1 MIQSYV
7 VFGAYGGIGSALC
20 RRLAKKGARL
30 LLAGRDE
37 ESMAALASEF
47 GAETFCLDASNLRQV
62 ESCMKRAVEL
72 HGHVNG
78 VANCVGSLLLKP
90 AHLLSEEEWDAT
102 VATNLKSA
110 FAVVRAAA
118 ITMAQKGGSVVL
130 LSTAAAR
137 IGLANHEAISAAKA
151 GIEGLALAASA
162 SYASK
167 GIRVNCV
174 APGMTRTPLTA
185 KLLQNEMMAKASAGM
200 HALGR
205 IGEPNDVAS
214 AIEWLLD
221 SEQSWV
227 TGQVIG
233 VDGGL
238 SRIRSRSRCVSRRR
252 VHRQTDDRTQ
262 PRRLCNSERRY
273 RGPGSRP

>member
-1 MIQSYV
+1 MKYTYV
-7 VFGAYGGIGSALC
+7 VFGAYGGVGSALS
-20 RRLAKKGARL
+20 RRLAKKGANL

-37 ESMAALASEF
+37 ARLANLAAEL
-47 GAETFCLDASNLRQV
+47 GAQTFALDATNLRMV
-62 ESCMKRAVEL
+62 ESCMNQASEL
-72 HGHVNG
+72 FGQVTG
-78 VANCVGSLLLKP
+78 AANCVGSLLLKP
-90 AHLLSEEEWDAT
+90 AHLLSEEEWDTT
-102 VATNLKSA
+102 VTTNLKSA
-110 FAVVRAAA
+110 FAVVRAASA
-118 ITMAQKGGSVVL
+118 AMAQHGGSIVL

-151 GIEGLALAASA
+151 GIEGLALATAA

-174 APGMTRTPLTA
+174 APGMIRTALTA
-185 KLLQNEMMAKASAGM
+185 KLLQNEMMAKTSAGM

-205 IGEPNDVAS
+205 IGEPNEIAS

-221 SEQSWV
+221 PAQSWV

-238 SRIRSRSRCVSRRR
+238 SRIRSRS
-252 VHRQTDDRTQ
+252 
-262 PRRLCNSERRY
+262 
-273 RGPGSRP
+273 

>member
-1 MIQSYV
+1 MSESYIV
-7 VFGAYGGIGSALC
+7 LGAYGGVGSALC
-20 RRLAKKGARL
+20 HRLAKKGACL

-37 ESMAALASEF
+37 VRLAGLAAEI
-47 GAETFCLDASNLRQV
+47 GAQTFALDATNLRQV
-62 ESCMKRAVEL
+62 EACMKQAVEL
-72 HGHVNG
+72 FGQVDG

-90 AHLLSEEEWDAT
+90 AHLISEEEWDT
-102 VATNLKSA
+102 TLATNLKSA

-118 ITMAQKGGSVVL
+118 ITMAPRGGSIVL
-130 LSTAAAR
+130 VSTAAAR
-137 IGLANHEAISAAKA
+137 IGLPNHEAISAAKA

-205 IGEPNDVAS
+205 VGEPNDVAS

-221 SEQSWV
+221 PEQSWV

-238 SRIRSRSRCVSRRR
+238 SRIRSRS
-252 VHRQTDDRTQ
+252 
-262 PRRLCNSERRY
+262 
-273 RGPGSRP
+273 

>member
-1 MIQSYV
+1 MKSDMNASYV

-20 RRLAKKGARL
+20 RRLARKGAKL
-30 LLAGRDE
+30 VLAGRDE
-37 ESMAALASEF
+37 ARLPALAAEL
-47 GAETFCLDASNLRQV
+47 GAEAFCLDACNLQQV
-62 ESCMKRAVEL
+62 ESCMKRATEL
-72 HGHVNG
+72 HGPTTG

-90 AHLLSEEEWDAT
+90 AHLLSEEEWDAMI
-102 VATNLKSA
+102 ATNLKSA
-110 FAVVRAAA
+110 FAVVRGAA
-118 ITMAQKGGSVVL
+118 ITMAQQGGAVVL

-162 SYASK
+162 TYASK

-185 KLLQNEMMAKASAGM
+185 KLLQNDLMAKASAGM

-205 IGEPNDVAS
+205 IGEPAEIAS

-221 SEQSWV
+221 PEQSWI

-238 SRIRSRSRCVSRRR
+238 SRIRSRS
-252 VHRQTDDRTQ
+252 
-262 PRRLCNSERRY
+262 
-273 RGPGSRP
+273 

>member
-1 MIQSYV
+1 MTIAYV
-7 VFGAYGGIGSALC
+7 VFGAYGGVGSALC
-20 RRLAKKGARL
+20 RRLAKKGAKL
-30 LLAGRDE
+30 LLSGRDE
-37 ESMAALASEF
+37 ARLASLAAEL
-47 GAETFCLDASNLRQV
+47 GAQTFPADATNLRQV
-62 ESCMKRAVEL
+62 ESCMKQAAGL
-72 HGHVNG
+72 YGQVNG

-90 AHLLSEEEWDAT
+90 AHLLTEEEWDAT
-102 VATNLKSA
+102 ITTNLKSA
-110 FAVVRAAA
+110 FAVVRAATTA
-118 ITMAQKGGSVVL
+118 MAQQGGSIVL

-151 GIEGLALAASA
+151 GIEGLALAAAA

-174 APGMTRTPLTA
+174 APGMTRTALTA

-205 IGEPNDVAS
+205 IGEPDEIAS

-221 SEQSWV
+221 PEQSWV

-238 SRIRSRSRCVSRRR
+238 SRIRSRS
-252 VHRQTDDRTQ
+252 
-262 PRRLCNSERRY
+262 
-273 RGPGSRP
+273 

>member
-1 MIQSYV
+1 MSVSYV
-7 VFGAYGGIGSALC
+7 VLGAYGGVGSALC
-20 RRLAKKGARL
+20 RRLAKKGAHL

-37 ESMAALASEF
+37 ARLASLAAEL
-47 GAETFCLDASNLRQV
+47 GAQTFPLDATNLRQV
-62 ESCMKRAVEL
+62 EACIKQASGLYGQVS
-72 HGHVNG
+72 G

-90 AHLLSEEEWDAT
+90 AHLLTEEEWDAT
-102 VATNLKSA
+102 IATNLKSA
-110 FAVVRAAA
+110 FAAVRAATA
-118 ITMAQKGGSVVL
+118 AMAQQGGSIVL
-130 LSTAAAR
+130 LSSAAAR

-151 GIEGLALAASA
+151 GIEGLALAAAA

-205 IGEPNDVAS
+205 IGEPDDIAS

-221 SEQSWV
+221 PEQSWI

-238 SRIRSRSRCVSRRR
+238 SRIRSRS
-252 VHRQTDDRTQ
+252 
-262 PRRLCNSERRY
+262 
-273 RGPGSRP
+273 

>member
-1 MIQSYV
+1 MSESYV
-7 VFGAYGGIGSALC
+7 IFGAYGGIGSALC
-20 RRLAKKGARL
+20 RRLAKRGAHL
-30 LLAGRDE
+30 LLAGRNEQHLADLATE
-37 ESMAALASEF
+37 LRAESFS
-47 GAETFCLDASNLRQV
+47 LDASNLPQV
-62 ESCMKRAVEL
+62 ESCMRRAADLYGE
-72 HGHVNG
+72 VNG

-90 AHLLSEEEWDAT
+90 AHLISEEEWDAT

-110 FAVVRAAA
+110 FVVVRAAA
-118 ITMAQKGGSVVL
+118 ITMTQKGGSVVL

-137 IGLANHEAISAAKA
+137 IGLPNHEVISAAKA
-151 GIEGLALAASA
+151 GVEGLALAASA

-185 KLLQNEMMAKASAGM
+185 KLLKNEMMAKASAGM

-205 IGEPNDVAS
+205 IGEPNEVAS

-221 SEQSWV
+221 PEQSWV

-238 SRIRSRSRCVSRRR
+238 SRIRSRS
-252 VHRQTDDRTQ
+252 
-262 PRRLCNSERRY
+262 
-273 RGPGSRP
+273 

>member
-1 MIQSYV
+1 MSQSYV
-7 VFGAYGGIGSALC
+7 VFGPYGGIGSALC
-20 RRLAKKGARL
+20 RRLANKGAKL

-37 ESMAALASEF
+37 VRLSKLAAELR
-47 GAETFCLDASNLRQV
+47 AETFCLDACNLQQV
-62 ESCMKRAVEL
+62 ETCMKRAEEF
-72 HGHVNG
+72 HGPTTG
-78 VANCVGSLLLKP
+78 VANCVGSLVLKP
-90 AHLLSEEEWDAT
+90 AHLLSQVEWDSAI
-102 VATNLKSA
+102 ATNLKSA
-110 FAVVRAAA
+110 FAVVRGAAL
-118 ITMAQKGGSVVL
+118 TMAQQGGSVVL
-130 LSTAAAR
+130 LSSAAAR

-185 KLLQNEMMAKASAGM
+185 KLLQSEMMAKASAGM

-205 IGEPNDVAS
+205 IGEPEEIAS

-221 SEQSWV
+221 PEQSWI

-238 SRIRSRSRCVSRRR
+238 SRIRSRS
-252 VHRQTDDRTQ
+252 
-262 PRRLCNSERRY
+262 
-273 RGPGSRP
+273 

>member
-1 MIQSYV
+1 
-7 VFGAYGGIGSALC
+7 
-20 RRLAKKGARL
+20 
-30 LLAGRDE
+30 
-37 ESMAALASEF
+37 
-47 GAETFCLDASNLRQV
+47 
-62 ESCMKRAVEL
+62 MKQTVEL
-72 HGHVNG
+72 FGPVSG
-78 VANCVGSLLLKP
+78 VANCVGSLQLKP
-90 AHLLSEEEWDAT
+90 AHLLTEEEWDAT
-102 VATNLKSA
+102 IATNLKSA
-110 FAVVRAAA
+110 FAVVRGAAR
-118 ITMAQKGGSVVL
+118 TMSQQGVSVVL
-130 LSTAAAR
+130 VSTAAAR

-185 KLLQNEMMAKASAGM
+185 KLLQNETMAKASAGM

-205 IGEPNDVAS
+205 IGEPDEVAS

-221 SEQSWV
+221 PEQSWV

-238 SRIRSRSRCVSRRR
+238 SRIRSRS
-252 VHRQTDDRTQ
+252 
-262 PRRLCNSERRY
+262 
-273 RGPGSRP
+273 

>member
-1 MIQSYV
+1 M
-7 VFGAYGGIGSALC
+7 
-20 RRLAKKGARL
+20 RLAS
-30 LLAGRDE
+30 LAAELD
-37 ESMAALASEF
+37 
-47 GAETFCLDASNLRQV
+47 AETFCLDATNLRQV
-62 ESCMKRAVEL
+62 ESCMTRAAEL
-72 HGHVNG
+72 HGPING

-102 VATNLKSA
+102 ITTNLKSA
-110 FAVVRAAA
+110 FAVVRSAA
-118 ITMAQKGGSVVL
+118 ITMAQLGGSIVL
-130 LSTAAAR
+130 ISSAAAR

-185 KLLQNEMMAKASAGM
+185 KLLQHEMMAKASAGM

-205 IGEPNDVAS
+205 IGEPHDVAS

-221 SEQSWV
+221 PEQSWI

-238 SRIRSRSRCVSRRR
+238 SRIRSRS
-252 VHRQTDDRTQ
+252 
-262 PRRLCNSERRY
+262 
-273 RGPGSRP
+273 

>member
-1 MIQSYV
+1 MNPSYV
-7 VFGAYGGIGSALC
+7 VFGAYGGVGSALC
-20 RRLAKKGARL
+20 RRVAQKGARL

-37 ESMAALASEF
+37 VRLASLADEL

-62 ESCMKRAVEL
+62 ESCMKHASEL
-72 HGHVNG
+72 YGPITG
-78 VANCVGSLLLKP
+78 VACCVGSLLLKP

-102 VATNLKSA
+102 ISTNLKSA
-110 FAVVRAAA
+110 FGVVRAAA
-118 ITMAQKGGSVVL
+118 ITMAQSGGSIVL

-151 GIEGLALAASA
+151 GIEGLALAAAA

-185 KLLQNEMMAKASAGM
+185 KLLQNEMMAKASASM

-221 SEQSWV
+221 PEQSWI

-238 SRIRSRSRCVSRRR
+238 SRIRSR
-252 VHRQTDDRTQ
+252 
-262 PRRLCNSERRY
+262 
-273 RGPGSRP
+273 

>member
-1 MIQSYV
+1 MTVSYV
-7 VFGAYGGIGSALC
+7 VFGAYGGVGSALC
-20 RRLAKKGARL
+20 RRLAKKVAKL
-30 LLAGRDE
+30 MLSGRDE
-37 ESMAALASEF
+37 ARLATLAAEL
-47 GAETFCLDASNLRQV
+47 GAQTFPVDATNLRQV
-62 ESCMKRAVEL
+62 ESCMKQAAEL
-72 HGHVNG
+72 YGQVSG

-102 VATNLKSA
+102 ITTNLKSA
-110 FAVVRAAA
+110 FAVVRAATA
-118 ITMAQKGGSVVL
+118 AMAQQGGSIVL

-151 GIEGLALAASA
+151 GIEGLALAAA
-162 SYASK
+162 ATYASK

-205 IGEPNDVAS
+205 IGEASDIAS

-221 SEQSWV
+221 PEQSWV

-238 SRIRSRSRCVSRRR
+238 SRIRSRS
-252 VHRQTDDRTQ
+252 
-262 PRRLCNSERRY
+262 
-273 RGPGSRP
+273 

>member
-1 MIQSYV
+1 MAQAYV
-7 VFGAYGGIGSALC
+7 VIGAYGGVGSALS
-20 RRLAKKGARL
+20 RRLARKEANL

-37 ESMAALASEF
+37 VRLAGLAAEL
-47 GAETFCLDASNLRQV
+47 GAQTFVLEATNVLQV
-62 ESCMKRAVEL
+62 ELCMKHAVERF
-72 HGHVNG
+72 GPVSG

-90 AHLLSEEEWDAT
+90 AHRLTEEEWDAT
-102 VATNLKSA
+102 IATNLKSA
-110 FAVVRAAA
+110 FAVVRGAA
-118 ITMAQKGGSVVL
+118 IAMSQQGGSVVL

-185 KLLQNEMMAKASAGM
+185 KLLQNETMAKASADM

-205 IGEPNDVAS
+205 IGEPDEVAS

-221 SEQSWV
+221 PEQGWV

-238 SRIRSRSRCVSRRR
+238 SRIRSRS
-252 VHRQTDDRTQ
+252 
-262 PRRLCNSERRY
+262 
-273 RGPGSRP
+273 

>member
-1 MIQSYV
+1 MTVSYV
-7 VFGAYGGIGSALC
+7 VFGAYGGVGCALC
-20 RRLAKKGARL
+20 RRLAKKGAKM

-37 ESMAALASEF
+37 ARLALLAAEL
-47 GAETFCLDASNLRQV
+47 GGQTFPVDATNLRQV
-62 ESCMKRAVEL
+62 ESCMKQAAEL
-72 HGHVNG
+72 YGQVNG

-102 VATNLKSA
+102 ITTNLKSA
-110 FAVVRAAA
+110 FAVVRAAT
-118 ITMAQKGGSVVL
+118 ISMAQQGGSIVL

-185 KLLQNEMMAKASAGM
+185 KLLQNETMAKASAGM

-205 IGEPNDVAS
+205 IGDPDEVAS

-221 SEQSWV
+221 PEQSWV

-238 SRIRSRSRCVSRRR
+238 SRIRSRS
-252 VHRQTDDRTQ
+252 
-262 PRRLCNSERRY
+262 
-273 RGPGSRP
+273 

>member
-1 MIQSYV
+1 MSQSYV
-7 VFGAYGGIGSALC
+7 IFGAYGGIGSALC

-37 ESMAALASEF
+37 VRLSTLAAEL
-47 GAETFCLDASNLRQV
+47 GAETFCLDACNLQQV
-62 ESCMKRAVEL
+62 ESCIRRAAEL
-72 HGHVNG
+72 HGPTIG
-78 VANCVGSLLLKP
+78 VANCVGSLLLRP

-110 FAVVRAAA
+110 FAVVRGAA
-118 ITMAQKGGSVVL
+118 ITMAQQGGSVVL
-130 LSTAAAR
+130 LSTAAAH

-185 KLLQNEMMAKASAGM
+185 KLLRNEMMAKTSAGM

-205 IGEPNDVAS
+205 IGEPNEIAS

-221 SEQSWV
+221 PEQSWV

-238 SRIRSRSRCVSRRR
+238 SRIRSRA
-252 VHRQTDDRTQ
+252 
-262 PRRLCNSERRY
+262 
-273 RGPGSRP
+273 

>member
-1 MIQSYV
+1 MSESYV

-20 RRLAKKGARL
+20 RRLANRGAHL
-30 LLAGRDE
+30 LLAGRNE
-37 ESMAALASEF
+37 QRLASLATELR
-47 GAETFCLDASNLRQV
+47 AESFCLDASNLRQV
-62 ESCMKRAVEL
+62 ESCMKRAGEL
-72 HGHVNG
+72 HGEVNG
-78 VANCVGSLLLKP
+78 VANCVGSLLLKS
-90 AHLLSEEEWDAT
+90 AHLISEEEWDAT
-102 VATNLKSA
+102 IAANLKSA

-118 ITMAQKGGSVVL
+118 ITMTQKGGSVVL

-151 GIEGLALAASA
+151 GLEGLALAASA

-185 KLLQNEMMAKASAGM
+185 KLLPNEMMAKASAGI

-205 IGEPNDVAS
+205 IGEPNDISS
-214 AIEWLLD
+214 AIEWFLD
-221 SEQSWV
+221 PEQSWV

-238 SRIRSRSRCVSRRR
+238 SRIRSRS
-252 VHRQTDDRTQ
+252 
-262 PRRLCNSERRY
+262 
-273 RGPGSRP
+273 

>member
-1 MIQSYV
+1 MMQSCV
-7 VFGAYGGIGSALC
+7 VFGAYGGVGSALA
-20 RRLAKKGARL
+20 RRLAMKGWQL

-37 ESMAALASEF
+37 TRLASLA
-47 GAETFCLDASNLRQV
+47 AETGAHTFVVDATSFKHVEGCLNHAADVFGQV
-62 ESCMKRAVEL
+62 S
-72 HGHVNG
+72 G

-90 AHLLSEEEWDAT
+90 AHLLSEEEWSST
-102 VATNLKSA
+102 IGTNLSSA

-118 ITMAQKGGSVVL
+118 TAMMQQGGSIVL
-130 LSTAAAR
+130 VSTAAAR
-137 IGLANHEAISAAKA
+137 VGLANHEAISAAKA

-162 SYASK
+162 SYAAK

-185 KLLQNEMMAKASAGM
+185 KLLKNEAIAKASAGM

-205 IGEPNDVAS
+205 IGTPEEIAS
-214 AIEWLLD
+214 AIYWLLD
-221 SEQSWV
+221 SEQNWV

-238 SRIRSRSRCVSRRR
+238 ARIRSRI
-252 VHRQTDDRTQ
+252 
-262 PRRLCNSERRY
+262 
-273 RGPGSRP
+273 

>member
-1 MIQSYV
+1 MSQPYV
-7 VFGAYGGIGSALC
+7 ILGAYGGIGSALC
-20 RRLAKKGARL
+20 RRLAKKGSEL

-37 ESMAALASEF
+37 ARLFALAAEL
-47 GAETFCLDASNLRQV
+47 GAEAFCLDACNLQQV
-62 ESCMKRAVEL
+62 ESCMKRATEL
-72 HGHVNG
+72 HGPISG
-78 VANCVGSLLLKP
+78 IANCVGSLLLKP

-118 ITMAQKGGSVVL
+118 LTMAQKGGSVVL
-130 LSTAAAR
+130 LSTAAAH

-167 GIRVNCV
+167 RIRVNCV

-185 KLLQNEMMAKASAGM
+185 KLLHNEIMAKASAGM

-205 IGEPNDVAS
+205 IGEPDEIAS

-221 SEQSWV
+221 PEQSFI

-238 SRIRSRSRCVSRRR
+238 SRIRSRS
-252 VHRQTDDRTQ
+252 
-262 PRRLCNSERRY
+262 
-273 RGPGSRP
+273 

>member
-1 MIQSYV
+1 MSGTYV
-7 VFGAYGGIGSALC
+7 VFGAYGGVGSALC
-20 RRLAKKGARL
+20 RRLATKGANL

-37 ESMAALASEF
+37 ARLASMASEL
-47 GAETFCLDASNLRQV
+47 GAQTFTVDASNLGQV
-62 ESCMKRAVEL
+62 DLCVKRATEL
-72 HGHVNG
+72 YGPIHG
-78 VANCVGSLLLKP
+78 VANCVGSLMLKP
-90 AHLLSEEEWDAT
+90 AHLISEEDWDAT
-102 VATNLKSA
+102 ITTNLKSA

-118 ITMAQKGGSVVL
+118 AAMAQQGGSIVL

-151 GIEGLALAASA
+151 GVEGLALAAA
-162 SYASK
+162 ATFAPR

-185 KLLQNEMMAKASAGM
+185 RLLRTETMAKASAGM
-200 HALGR
+200 HPLGR
-205 IGEPNDVAS
+205 IGEPNDIAS

-238 SRIRSRSRCVSRRR
+238 SRIRSRA
-252 VHRQTDDRTQ
+252 
-262 PRRLCNSERRY
+262 
-273 RGPGSRP
+273 